1 VRRALAILLA
11 TLLAPAGAAFAAG
24 GHHSV
29 DDASILGPGQCE
41 FETWVTRASRADEL
55 LHAGGQ
61 CGVAGVEIAIAAE
74 PTRQEGARRDNWQ
87 VQLKWAG
94 ELLPNAMAGF
104 SVTPQ
109 WDTRAAPRFQGTTL
123 SGLLTLRPL
132 ERWQLHANVGRD
144 FLHDG
149 NLARSGVAADW
160 TTPDGHWLF
169 ALERYL
175 ENRTDFARGGVRWF
189 ASDRWTLDVSC
200 AQRLH
205 GPRPSNWTLAVTR
218 SFGKTR

>member
-1 VRRALAILLA
+1 LRHALAALLA
-11 TLLAPAGAAFAAG
+11 VSGSAFAAG

-55 LHAGGQ
+55 LHTGGQ
-61 CGVAGVEIAIAAE
+61 CGIAGVEIAVAAE
-74 PTRQEGARRDNWQ
+74 PARQDGARSDNWQ
-87 VQLKWAG
+87 AQLKWAG
-94 ELLPNAMAGF
+94 ELLPHAMAGF

-109 WDTRAAPRFQGTTL
+109 WDTRAAPRFRGTTV
-123 SGLLTLRPL
+123 SGLLTLKPL
-132 ERWQLHANVGRD
+132 ERWQLHANLGRD

-160 TTPDGHWLF
+160 TTPDGRWLF
-169 ALERYL
+169 ALERYR
-175 ENRTDFARGGVRWF
+175 ENRTDAARAGVRWF
-189 ASDRWTLDVSC
+189 ASDAWTFDVSR

-205 GPRPSNWTLAVTR
+205 GPRPSNWTLALTR